1 MTHIECRGAES
12 KALRRW
18 RSARLDDDE
27 NPSCSDR
34 PLTPRRT
41 VTQPPP
47 MSGAMIAVFAV
58 ACGLAVGNLYYAQP
72 LLDTIGRA
80 FGVSEAG
87 ASLIVTVT
95 QLGYAAG
102 LVFIAPLGDLL
113 ENRRLIAT
121 VLCGTVVALLT
132 AAVAPSFGA
141 FIAASLGI
149 GVTSV
154 AAQILVPFAA
164 HLAPAERRGRVVGQ
178 VMSGLLTGILLARAA
193 AGVISGAF
201 GWRAVYFIS
210 AVLLTLTIVI
220 LLRTLPR
227 RQPALAHGYGELVGS
242 LGRIFREQPVL
253 RRRAAYQS
261 AMFGTF
267 SVFWTSITFLLAGPA
282 YHFSQT
288 QIGVFALAGAAGA
301 LFAPIAGRLGD
312 GGHERIVTG
321 GAFLAAAAAFGLM
334 FLQRHMWALVG
345 GAIVLDLA
353 VQTTLVLGQR
363 TIYALDAAARSRLNT
378 LYIATFFCGGAAGSA
393 AAGFV
398 YAHAGWV
405 GTVCFGT
412 VLPLAAF
419 VLWLTDLRAPAQRPR
434 VTAAER
440 VKL

>member
-1 MTHIECRGAES
+1 
-12 KALRRW
+12 
-18 RSARLDDDE
+18 
-27 NPSCSDR
+27 
-34 PLTPRRT
+34 
-41 VTQPPP
+41 
-47 MSGAMIAVFAV
+47 MIAVFAV

-72 LLDTIGRA
+72 LLHTIGRT
-80 FGVSEAG
+80 FGVSEAA

-102 LVFIAPLGDLL
+102 LVLIAPLGDLL
-113 ENRRLIAT
+113 ENRRLIAV
-121 VLCGTVVALLT
+121 VLCGTVFALVA

-178 VMSGLLTGILLARAA
+178 VMSGLLMGILLARAA
-193 AGVISGAF
+193 AGVISGAL

-210 AVLLTLTIVI
+210 AALLALTIFV

-227 RQPALAHGYGELVGS
+227 RQPEFAYGYRGLVGS
-242 LGRIFREQPVL
+242 LGRIFREQPIL

-261 AMFGTF
+261 AMFGAF

-282 YHFSQT
+282 YHLSQT
-288 QIGVFALAGAAGA
+288 GIGIFALAGAAGA

-312 GGHERIVTG
+312 SGHERIVTG
-321 GAFLAAAAAFGLM
+321 GAFLAAAAAFALTL
-334 FLQRHMWALVG
+334 LQHQMWALVC

-363 TIYALDAAARSRLNT
+363 AIYALDAAARSRLNT

-393 AAGFV
+393 AAGLLF
-398 YAHAGWV
+398 AQRGWPGV
-405 GTVCFGT
+405 VCLGTA
-412 VLPLAAF
+412 LPLAAF
-419 VLWLTDLRAPAQRPR
+419 VLWLADLRIAPARREPARAR
-434 VTAAER
+434 VDDLER
-440 VKL
+440 R

>member
-1 MTHIECRGAES
+1 
-12 KALRRW
+12 
-18 RSARLDDDE
+18 
-27 NPSCSDR
+27 
-34 PLTPRRT
+34 
-41 VTQPPP
+41 
-47 MSGAMIAVFAV
+47 MSGATIAVFAV

-80 FGVSEAG
+80 FGVTEAG

-102 LVFIAPLGDLL
+102 LLFIAPLGDLL

-121 VLCGTVVALLT
+121 VLGGTVIALL
-132 AAVAPSFGA
+132 AAAAAPTFGA
-141 FIAASLGI
+141 FIVASLGI

-164 HLAPAERRGRVVGQ
+164 HLAPAQRRGRIVGQ
-178 VMSGLLTGILLARAA
+178 VMSGLLMGILLARAA
-193 AGVISGAF
+193 AGVISGAL
-201 GWRAVYFIS
+201 GWRAVYLIS
-210 AVLLTLTIVI
+210 AGLLVLTIAV

-227 RQPALAHGYGELVGS
+227 RQPAFAHGYGELVAS
-242 LGRIFREQPVL
+242 LGRIFREQPIL

-267 SVFWTSITFLLAGPA
+267 SVFWTSVTFLLAGPA
-282 YHFSQT
+282 FHFSQT

-321 GAFLAAAAAFGLM
+321 GAFLAAAAAFALTL
-334 FLQRHMWALVG
+334 LQRQMWALVC

-363 TIYALDAAARSRLNT
+363 AIYSLDPAARSRLNT

-398 YAHAGWV
+398 YAHAGWAGSV
-405 GTVCFGT
+405 AIGA

-419 VLWLTDLRAPAQRPR
+419 VLWLADLRFPAALP
-434 VTAAER
+434 AGANAGEPNG
-440 VKL
+440 